1 MERRSDFEAKLAV
14 SGPGKPLDIQLLSA
28 ELTAEAERRRD
39 VVLALEQGH
48 QFDNATV
55 SAAAKAFGCS
65 KRQFNRYR
73 RRYRET
79 GELTALLSQGHDGG
93 RGKSRLPD
101 ELEEIIGEVIDQ
113 YDRNFPEALDI
124 QIIGEI
130 ERRCH
135 EVGAKCCS
143 RRTLRAR
150 IARVSARERAARRY
164 GRKIAR
170 ELHEPHKGQTPKL
183 DYPLERVQIDHTL
196 VDVVC
201 TGTHDRGHVGRLWI
215 TLAIDE
221 VTRAILAFVLSWE
234 YPNASTVAQCLY
246 RVMTPKDEWLKR
258 VGTTLTWPMFG
269 TPDRIYLDNA
279 AEFSSRALRFGCKQ
293 YNIGL
298 EHRPKGLPHFGG
310 IIERVVGTVMA
321 EMRLLSAATAKRRGF
336 SKIKTVNPNEKAEMS
351 REELEAWLIEFICG
365 QYHGRPHTTTRQN
378 PQLAWMRG
386 IYGTERRVG
395 RGAPEVPKDK
405 QKIYLDFADL
415 ETRTVERYGIR
426 WDNIRY
432 WGEVLRPLL
441 DASDQRRHIVRRNPY
456 DASRIYFRHP
466 VDGLYYELRASDIT
480 LPSVPVWEYQ
490 QAHRREREEFGDRPD
505 TETAM
510 ASIKRQREIEA
521 QARSRTQ
528 QYKRR
533 KNQERRRQAAEVV
546 DEVTPLAHHSD
557 QPNATSPPKTEMPR
571 RDMIY
576 EVYDD

>member
-1 MERRSDFEAKLAV
+1 MERRSDYEAKLAV
-14 SGPGKPLDIQLLSA
+14 SGPGTPLDIQLLSPD
-28 ELTAEAERRRD
+28 LLAEAERRRD
-39 VVLALEQGH
+39 IVLTLERGDR
-48 QFDNATV
+48 FDNATV
-55 SAAAKAFGCS
+55 SAAAEAFGCS
-65 KRQFNRYR
+65 TRQFNRYR

-79 GELTALLSQGHDGG
+79 GELTSLLSQGRDGG

-101 ELEEIIGEVIDQ
+101 ELEEIIREVLEQ
-113 YDRNFPEALDI
+113 YDRNHPEALDI

-130 ERRCH
+130 ERSCD
-135 EVGAKCCS
+135 EVGVKCCS
-143 RRTLRAR
+143 RKTLRAR
-150 IARVSARERAARRY
+150 IRKVPSRERTARRY

-170 ELHEPHKGQTPKL
+170 ERHEHHKGQTPKL

-201 TGTHDRGHVGRLWI
+201 TGTYDRGHVGRLWI

-221 VTRAILAFVLSWE
+221 TTRAILAFVLSWE

-258 VGTTLTWPMFG
+258 VGTPLTWPMFG

-293 YNIGL
+293 NNIYL
-298 EHRPKGLPHFGG
+298 EHRPKGLTHFGG
-310 IIERVVGTVMA
+310 IIERVVGTVMT

-336 SKIKTVNPNEKAEMS
+336 SKVKTVNPNEKAEMS

-365 QYHGRPHTTTRQN
+365 QYHTRPHTATRQN

-386 IYGTERRVG
+386 IYGTERRAG
-395 RGAPEVPKDK
+395 RGAPAVPKDK

-426 WDNIRY
+426 WDNICY
-432 WGEVLRPLL
+432 WGEVLRPFL
-441 DASDQRRHIVRRNPY
+441 DANDQRRHVVRRNPY

-466 VDGLYYELRASDIT
+466 DDGLYYELRCSDIT

-490 QAHRREREEFGDRPD
+490 QAHKREKEEFGDRPD

-521 QARSRTQ
+521 RARNLTQ
-528 QYKRR
+528 QHKRR

-546 DEVTPLAHHSD
+546 DEVTPLS
-557 QPNATSPPKTEMPR
+557 PNQDEPDTASSPTAASPR
-571 RDMIY
+571 RDVIY